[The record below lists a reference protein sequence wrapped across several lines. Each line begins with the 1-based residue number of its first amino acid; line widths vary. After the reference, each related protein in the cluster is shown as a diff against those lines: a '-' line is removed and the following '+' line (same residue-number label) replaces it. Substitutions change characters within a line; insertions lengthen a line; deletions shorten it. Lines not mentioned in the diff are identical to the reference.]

1 VDRVPEQQLTFI
13 TLLRA
18 SFAAAGFAGI
28 AAALLLLAAS
38 AGFCWLLLAS
48 AGCFA
53 LMLDMSSVNTAELNA
68 HSTR

>member
-1 VDRVPEQQLTFI
+1 MDRVPEQQLTFI

-38 AGFCWLLLAS
+38 AGFCWLLCSDALLLLAFL
-48 AGCFA
+48 G
-53 LMLDMSSVNTAELNA
+53 ELNNDKRG
-68 HSTR
+68 T